1 MPTCT
6 PMKVET
12 RPTHAIAM
20 PQNKSGCIP
29 PRGREIVLDTSNA
42 RSREA
47 REATEQP
54 EEYDDLLD
62 SPRIGLKFSGAKT
75 KYGMGPRLRHDLAQE
90 GHQSVPR
97 GSVIRQG
104 ESLDCQRVPQSQQY
118 IDNVTRFHQRIA
130 DTADLIEFIS
140 VRSLPATELPSPTG
154 TRTPSSNSGPILWTK
169 KLGEGSLAHL
179 QC

>member
-6 PMKVET
+6 PMKVEA
-12 RPTHAIAM
+12 RPTHAISM

-75 KYGMGPRLRHDLAQE
+75 KYGVVMGWAP
-90 GHQSVPR
+90 
-97 GSVIRQG
+97 
-104 ESLDCQRVPQSQQY
+104 DCDMILPKKG
-118 IDNVTRFHQRIA
+118 
-130 DTADLIEFIS
+130 IS
-140 VRSLPATELPSPTG
+140 RYHAALSFDKANHLVVRECLNH
-154 TRTPSSNSGPILWTK
+154 SNISTT
-169 KLGEGSLAHL
+169 
-179 QC
+179 